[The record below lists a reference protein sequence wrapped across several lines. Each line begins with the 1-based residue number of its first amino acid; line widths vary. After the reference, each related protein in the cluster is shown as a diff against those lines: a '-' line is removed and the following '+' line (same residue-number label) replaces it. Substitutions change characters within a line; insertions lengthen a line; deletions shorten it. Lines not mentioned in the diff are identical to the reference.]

1 VTLVEPQIIVSLAST
16 AVAGLAV
23 VASLVTTLLSLRAQ
37 RENTRDTLDTQERLS
52 AAQERALHERS
63 HAQDLRD
70 KRAEPY
76 LALIKWADRLLEA
89 LDELDEVAKPYLSV
103 EEWNINPDVDNLL
116 DLYASD
122 VIHVRYAALRGKL
135 IGLVATDGPRLPQL
149 VTWTESEGEVDN
161 VSIETGSPWSA
172 WSARAEVRA
181 QLMDDAIDL
190 IAQVRAELQGR
201 TSRGYFIIWRLS

>member
-1 VTLVEPQIIVSLAST
+1 MESQIIVSLAST
-16 AVAGLAV
+16 GVAGLAV
-23 VASLVTTLLSLRAQ
+23 VASLATTLLSLRAQ
-37 RENTRDTLDTQERLS
+37 RENTRYTLDAQERLS
-52 AAQERALHERS
+52 AAQERALHQRS

-76 LALIKWADRLLEA
+76 LALIKWADRLLEG
-89 LDELDEVAKPYLSV
+89 LDELDEVTKPYLSV
-103 EEWNINPDVDNLL
+103 EEWNIDPHIDSLL

-149 VTWTESEGEVDN
+149 VTWAESEGEIDD
-161 VSIETGSPWSA
+161 VSIETGSPWST
-172 WSARAEVRA
+172 WPARAEARA

>member
-1 VTLVEPQIIVSLAST
+1 MESQIIVSLAST

-37 RENTRDTLDTQERLS
+37 RENTRDTLAAQERLS

-89 LDELDEVAKPYLSV
+89 LDDLDEVAKPYLAV
-103 EEWNINPDVDNLL
+103 EEWNIAPGVDSLL

-122 VIHVRYAALRGKL
+122 VVHVRYAALRGKL
-135 IGLVATDGPRLPQL
+135 MGLVAADSPRRPRL
-149 VTWTESEGEVDN
+149 VTWAESDGVVEDVQ
-161 VSIETGSPWSA
+161 IELGAPWA
-172 WSARAEVRA
+172 TWGARAEVRGEV
-181 QLMDDAIDL
+181 MDDAIDL
-190 IAQVRAELQGR
+190 IARVRAELQGR
-201 TSRGYFIIWRLS
+201 TSRGYFIIWRLV

>member
-1 VTLVEPQIIVSLAST
+1 MEPQIIVSLAST
-16 AVAGLAV
+16 GVAGLAV

-37 RENTRDTLDTQERLS
+37 RENTRDTLESQERLS
-52 AAQERALHERS
+52 AVQERALHERS

-70 KRAEPY
+70 KRAGPY
-76 LALIKWADRLLEA
+76 LSLIKWSDRLLEA

-103 EEWNINPDVDNLL
+103 EEWNINPEVDNLL

-135 IGLVATDGPRLPQL
+135 MGLVATDGLRLPQL
-149 VTWTESEGEVDN
+149 VTWTESNGEVDN
-161 VSIETGSPWSA
+161 VSIETGSPWNA
-172 WSARAEVRA
+172 WPARAAARA
-181 QLMDDAIDL
+181 QLMDDAIQL

>member
-1 VTLVEPQIIVSLAST
+1 MEPQIIVSLAST
-16 AVAGLAV
+16 GVAGLAV

-37 RENTRDTLDTQERLS
+37 RENTRATLDTQEQL
-52 AAQERALHERS
+52 AAVQERALHERS

-76 LALIKWADRLLEA
+76 LALINWANQLLKT
-89 LDELDEVAKPYLSV
+89 LDALDEVAKPYLSV
-103 EEWNINPDVDNLL
+103 EEWNISPDVDHLL

-122 VIHVRYAALRGKL
+122 LIHVRYAALRGKL
-135 IGLVATDGPRLPQL
+135 IGLVATDGPRLPKL
-149 VTWTESEGEVDN
+149 VTWTESEGELGN
-161 VSIETGSPWSA
+161 VRVETGSA
-172 WSARAEVRA
+172 WSDWPARAEARG
-181 QLMDDAIDL
+181 QLKEDAMDL

>member
-1 VTLVEPQIIVSLAST
+1 MFD
-16 AVAGLAV
+16 
-23 VASLVTTLLSLRAQ
+23 LL
-37 RENTRDTLDTQERLS
+37 ERP
-52 AAQERALHERS
+52 ADPHRCH
-63 HAQDLRD
+63 HLRD

-76 LALIKWADRLLEA
+76 LALIKWAERMLAA

-122 VIHVRYAALRGKL
+122 AIHVRYAALRGKL
-135 IGLVATDGPRLPQL
+135 MGLVATDGPRLPQL
-149 VTWTESEGEVDN
+149 VTWTEAEGEVDD
-161 VSIETGSPWSA
+161 VSIEPGSPWSA
-172 WSARAEVRA
+172 WPARAEARA
-181 QLMDDAIDL
+181 QLTDDAIDL

>member
-1 VTLVEPQIIVSLAST
+1 MEPQIIVSLAST
-16 AVAGLAV
+16 GVAGLAV

-37 RENTRDTLDTQERLS
+37 RENTRATLDTQEQL
-52 AAQERALHERS
+52 AAVQERALHERS

-76 LALIKWADRLLEA
+76 LALINWANQLLEA

-103 EEWNINPDVDNLL
+103 EEWNVSPDVDNLL

-122 VIHVRYAALRGKL
+122 LIHVRYAALRGKL
-135 IGLVATDGPRLPQL
+135 IGLVSTDGPRLPKL
-149 VTWTESEGEVDN
+149 VTWTESDGELGN
-161 VSIETGSPWSA
+161 VRVETGSA
-172 WSARAEVRA
+172 WSDWPARAEARG
-181 QLMDDAIDL
+181 QLKDDAIDL